1 MGPHGER
8 EGDEIDRSGAERE
21 GDKSGT
27 PVELGRKKCRN
38 YVKTLGGAVVK
49 WRTCGRLTLGGAV
62 TTRGATCDLAAPTCE
77 VCEEAMHVGG
87 VVVLDALGP
96 GGAEGDLGG
105 VHSVHHPQ
113 QALGGVA
120 PHRTKLHRA
129 LKRLLKDQTAIRA
142 DEEGQLVYHL

>member
-1 MGPHGER
+1 MQELCENSGRRCGEVAHVWKANTR
-8 EGDEIDRSGAERE
+8 WRCDDCRS
-21 GDKSGT
+21 
-27 PVELGRKKCRN
+27 P
-38 YVKTLGGAVVK
+38 
-49 WRTCGRLTLGGAV
+49 
-62 TTRGATCDLAAPTCE
+62 CDLAAPTCE

-96 GGAEGDLGG
+96 CGAEGDLGG